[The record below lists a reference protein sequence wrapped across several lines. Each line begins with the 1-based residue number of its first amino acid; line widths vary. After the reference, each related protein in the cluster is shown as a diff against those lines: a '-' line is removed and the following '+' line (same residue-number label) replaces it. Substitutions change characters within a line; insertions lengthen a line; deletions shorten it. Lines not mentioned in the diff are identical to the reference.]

1 MKRKYKLIRELNT
14 SDVEIYQLQENK
26 INENTVCYFMLLDT
40 QRRATIEDFP
50 YLKGIIKEDE
60 LDGDNYIKSFVIS
73 NHEVDK
79 ELNDELQD
87 IMEGLTFH
95 LIAPS
100 QNWNYS
106 CQIISTKEF
115 KKMQVN
121 RKYMINYFDMI
132 LQKENC
138 SFTISRVKE
147 NDYNYLTQPV
157 SKR

>member
-138 SFTISRVKE
+138 LFTISRVKE